1 MAARSVALPFAL
13 GRFPVP
19 AGATLSDPDRA
30 AVQTLGRRML
40 WRDQPPRAT
49 FLVQG
54 TAPSGGT
61 GLRCLVQGGG
71 CAYAA
76 PGEAEQVYLLP
87 LATVLTGGEAIL
99 ATSGTLDTD
108 PSGANTPG
116 LLAACQFLGTDV
128 QLVIGSAG
136 ALPVANS
143 WLYLS
148 VTVDTT
154 ARRLV
159 YPLPAIIC
167 PG

>member
-1 MAARSVALPFAL
+1 MSYPLAFSPIRLPDPAPDGALSLA
-13 GRFPVP
+13 
-19 AGATLSDPDRA
+19 DRLHILTPGKRL
-30 AVQTLGRRML
+30 V
-40 WRDQPPRAT
+40 WRDQSPRAT

-54 TAPSGGT
+54 APPSGG
-61 GLRCLVQGGG
+61 LQSRCLVQGGG
-71 CAYAA
+71 FAYAA
-76 PGEAEQVYLLP
+76 PGEAEQLYLLP

>member
-1 MAARSVALPFAL
+1 MAALSVPLPFTI
-13 GRFPVP
+13 GRFPLPVGD
-19 AGATLSDPDRA
+19 ALSEADQLQI
-30 AVQTLGRRML
+30 QTLGRRTL
-40 WRDQPPRAT
+40 WRSGAPRAT

-54 TAPSGGT
+54 MAPSGAR

-87 LATVLTGGEAIL
+87 LATVLATGEEIL

-116 LLAACQFLGTDV
+116 LLAACQFLETDV

-143 WLYLS
+143 WLYPV